1 MEARAVT
8 KYIGISATKM
18 RYVVEL
24 VKNKKVEDA
33 VNLLS
38 LTPRYAAVYVKKAIQ
53 SAAANASNNLKIKED
68 DLFISKIYVTQGP
81 TQKRFRPRARGRAD
95 RIRKRSSH
103 LFIWVSDGK
112 TEEVKKIGSKS
123 KS

>member
-1 MEARAVT
+1 LEARAVI
-8 KYIGISATKM
+8 KYMGISATKM

-33 VNLLS
+33 INLLS
-38 LTPRYAAVYVKKAIQ
+38 LTPRDAAVCVRKAIQ
-53 SAAANASNNLKIKED
+53 SAAANAGNNFKIKEE

-81 TQKRFRPRARGRAD
+81 TLKRFRPRARGKAD
-95 RIRKRSSH
+95 RERKRSSH
-103 LFIWVSDGK
+103 LYVWVSNGK
-112 TEEVKKIGSKS
+112 VEEVKKIGSKS